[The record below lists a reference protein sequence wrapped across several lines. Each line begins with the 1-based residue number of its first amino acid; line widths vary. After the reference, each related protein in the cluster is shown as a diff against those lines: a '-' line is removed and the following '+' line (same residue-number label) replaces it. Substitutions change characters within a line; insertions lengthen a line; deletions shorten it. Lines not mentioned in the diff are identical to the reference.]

1 VDAIENQRAKIEAGA
16 QAEDA
21 RWHKQKGKLEKALHR
36 ARSSSNVSRM
46 KFT

>member
-36 ARSSSNVSRM
+36 ARS
-46 KFT
+46 